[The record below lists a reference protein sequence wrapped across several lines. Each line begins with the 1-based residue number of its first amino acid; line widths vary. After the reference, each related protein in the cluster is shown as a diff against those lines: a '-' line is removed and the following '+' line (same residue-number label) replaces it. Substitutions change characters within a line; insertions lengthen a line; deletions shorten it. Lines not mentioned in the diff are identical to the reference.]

1 MIKMLKTLWIA
12 LLGVTLLW
20 GAAESASDENV
31 SAPSLEQVVL
41 QLNWDYRFEF
51 AGFIA
56 AKEKG
61 FYRDAGLDVELR
73 QFKPGMDV
81 VREVIRGRAD
91 YGVYSSKLLK
101 RFLAGEPVKL
111 LASFFKKPS
120 MVIVARKGIRK
131 PEDLVGHKVL
141 TAFSRNDFF
150 LNFKEMF
157 QRRDVNLSK
166 IELSKE
172 HYSMKPFIEGKVD
185 AMIIYLP
192 SQLYRL
198 SSLGIPYNII
208 DPGNYSDLTLQQ
220 ELFTSR
226 KVARE
231 HPDRTLAF
239 RNASIKGWDYA
250 LKHPYEIIDIIRKKY
265 APRLTL
271 EELSYEY
278 RIVKRM
284 MQPEL
289 YPIGSIDQ
297 KLLLLQI
304 RHLLGP
310 KRTDRAQKLLREYI
324 FGGGVEMSPLILT
337 KPERDY
343 LKKHPVLKA
352 HNESNWPPFNFNENG
367 VAKGFSIDYMNL
379 IAEKIGVKVRYVSGY
394 TWYEFL
400 QMINTD
406 KLDVIDNIAITPERK
421 KSITFTHPYIDLQ
434 HAIYTNVNNQAY
446 FSLQDLKGKRVALV
460 KGFFI
465 QQYLS
470 RHHPEIRQVLVPDQ
484 LQALK
489 LLSLGRVDAVV
500 GKQVVVDYLMREFL
514 ISNIIATSYIDDPGT
529 ISHVA
534 LGVSHRDRILAR
546 ILKKAQETVTKEELE
561 KLKHK
566 WFGINPLLNSKEL
579 LTPAEQNY
587 LQRHQTLRV
596 CIEQDR
602 APIEFMEQGKARGIS
617 VEILQTLTRRLH
629 LKLDFQPAVDRNRE
643 FQMIQEKRCEL
654 LAAASRD
661 EQSAKLLYFTSPYLE
676 YEEVLIRRPLSKTDA
691 SGPLILSGKRLAGKR
706 GDPALAKLKKAHPK
720 LQIIE
725 TDSFADALETL
736 RRNGAD
742 YAVMSQPVFEYLSQ
756 TDQIEDL
763 EVAGVAPLKTS
774 LAIGVSKENS
784 ILYSIMTKIL
794 HAMPRETF
802 YAISDKWT
810 SERILK
816 EIDYKSI
823 LEIIAAALLIIALI
837 MRAYWKQRKLSHEI
851 EELNNTL
858 ESRIAEALEKN
869 REQELFMLQQDR
881 LAKMGEM
888 IAMIAHQ
895 WRQPLNN
902 LSMLIQLLVSRYKKG
917 ILNDDA
923 MEYFRINSK
932 KQIDQ
937 MSSTIDD
944 FRNFYRPEKEA
955 VEFCINESIER
966 AVHMSK
972 MAFKAHGI
980 TIKFHA
986 DGRYFYTGFPNEL
999 AHAILNILNN
1009 ARDAFADQAEPPAAK
1024 EIVITLEE
1032 REEGLTLEICDNAGG
1047 IPEEIMEKIFDPYFS
1062 TKQDKNGTG
1071 LGLYMTNVMIVD
1083 HMASKISVSNRDGGA
1098 CFTITLLGAYHCERN
1113 ESEESENE

>member
-1 MIKMLKTLWIA
+1 MRIPKI
-12 LLGVTLLW
+12 LLTVVAGMALLW
-20 GAAESASDENV
+20 GAADNV
-31 SAPSLEQVVL
+31 PDKGTEEESLEHVVL
-41 QLNWDYRFEF
+41 QLNWNYRFEF

-61 FYRDAGLDVELR
+61 FYRDAGLSVELR
-73 QFKPGMDV
+73 QFRPDMDV
-81 VREVIRGRAD
+81 VREVTEGRAD

-101 RFLAGEPVKL
+101 RFLDGEPVKL

-120 MVIVARKGIRK
+120 MVIVARKGITK
-131 PEDLVGHKVL
+131 PEDLAGRKIL
-141 TAFSRNDFF
+141 SAFSRNDFL

-157 QRRDVNLSK
+157 QRRDVNLSQ
-166 IELSKE
+166 IQLSDE
-172 HYSMKPFIEGKVD
+172 PYSMQPFIEGRVD

-226 KVARE
+226 QVAEE

-265 APRLTL
+265 ARNLTL

-284 MQPEL
+284 IQPEL

-304 RHLLGP
+304 RNLVGP
-310 KRTDRAQKLLREYI
+310 KRADQAEKLLQEYI

-337 KPERDY
+337 RQERDY
-343 LKKHPVLKA
+343 LRKHPVLKA

-367 VAKGFSIDYMNL
+367 QARGFSIDYMNL

-400 QMINTD
+400 RMINTD
-406 KLDVIDNIAITPERK
+406 KLDIIDNIAITPERK
-421 KSITFTHPYIDLQ
+421 KSIAFTRPYIDLQ
-434 HAIYTNVNNQAY
+434 HAIYTNVNNQIY
-446 FSLQDLKGKRVALV
+446 FTLGDLKGKKVALV
-460 KGFFI
+460 QGFFI
-465 QQYLS
+465 QQYLAK
-470 RHHPEIRQVLVPDQ
+470 HYPGIRQVLVPDQ

-489 LLSLGRVDAVV
+489 LLSLGKVDAVV
-500 GKQVVVDYLMREFL
+500 GKQVVVDYLMRKYL
-514 ISNIIATSYIDDPGT
+514 ISNIIATSYINDPGT
-529 ISHVA
+529 VSHVA
-534 LGVSHRDRILAR
+534 LGVSKKDKVLAR
-546 ILKKAQETVTKEELE
+546 ILKKAQQTVTKQELD

-587 LQRHQTLRV
+587 LDRHRTLRV
-596 CIEQDR
+596 CVERDR
-602 APIEFMEQGKARGIS
+602 APIEFVEQGKAQGIS
-617 VEILQTLTRRLH
+617 VEILDTLTRRLR
-629 LKLDFQPAVDRNRE
+629 LKLDFRPATDRQTE
-643 FQMIQEKRCEL
+643 LQMIRQGECDL

-661 EQSAKLLYFTSPYLE
+661 EQSAKLLFFTSPYLE
-676 YEEVLIRRPLSKTDA
+676 YEEVFVRQRIPA
-691 SGPLILSGKRLAGKR
+691 SENHGQLILTGKRLAGKR
-706 GDPALAKLKKAHPK
+706 GDPALAKLKKAHPR
-720 LQIIE
+720 LTLVE
-725 TDSFADALETL
+725 TDSYEEALETV

-742 YAVMSQPVFEYLSQ
+742 YAVMSQPVYNYLSQ
-756 TDQIEDL
+756 IHRMKDL
-763 EVAGVAPLKTS
+763 EVAGIAPVKTS
-774 LAIGVSKENS
+774 LS
-784 ILYSIMTKIL
+784 IAVRKDQATLYKIMSKIL

-816 EIDYKSI
+816 EVDYKTI
-823 LEIIAAALLIIALI
+823 LGILAAALLIITLFA
-837 MRAYWKQRKLSHEI
+837 MAYWRQRKLSREI
-851 EELNNTL
+851 EELNDTL

-902 LSMLIQLLVSRYKKG
+902 LSLLIQLLVSRYKKG
-917 ILNDDA
+917 MLDEEAI
-923 MEYFRINSK
+923 EYFQVNSQ
-932 KQIDQ
+932 KQIEQ

-944 FRNFYRPEKEA
+944 FRNFYRSEKEIR
-955 VEFCINESIER
+955 EFCVNESIEKLISMTRMGFASEEIEVNFR
-966 AVHMSK
+966 AS
-972 MAFKAHGI
+972 
-980 TIKFHA
+980 
-986 DGRYFYTGFPNEL
+986 GRCYYTGYPNEL
-999 AHAILNILNN
+999 AHAVLNIMNN
-1009 ARDAFADQAEPPAAK
+1009 AREAFAERDGTVTDK
-1024 EIVITLEE
+1024 RIIITLEE
-1032 REEGLTLEICDNAGG
+1032 REGALTLEICDNAGG
-1047 IPEEIMEKIFDPYFS
+1047 IPEEIMDKIFDPYFS

-1071 LGLYMTNVMIVD
+1071 LGLYMTNVMVVD
-1083 HMASKISVSNRDGGA
+1083 HMRSQIAVTNRDGGA
-1098 CFTITLLGAYHCERN
+1098 CFTITLSGAFRCET
-1113 ESEESENE
+1113 E

>member
-1 MIKMLKTLWIA
+1 MKIQKI
-12 LLGVTLLW
+12 LLTLLVSISFLW
-20 GAAESASDENV
+20 SAQKSSPGNEAIDN
-31 SAPSLEQVVL
+31 SLEHVVL

-73 QFKPGMDV
+73 KFRPGMDV
-81 VREVIRGRAD
+81 VREVTEGKAD
-91 YGVYSSKLLK
+91 YGIYTSKLLK

-120 MVIVARKGIRK
+120 MVIVARKGITK
-131 PEDLVGHKVL
+131 PEDLAGRKIL
-141 TAFSRNDFF
+141 SAFSRNDFL

-157 QRRDVNLSK
+157 QQHDVNLSE
-166 IELSKE
+166 IELSQE
-172 HYSMKPFIEGKVD
+172 PYSMEPFIEGRVD

-226 KVARE
+226 RTAEE
-231 HPDRTLAF
+231 HADRTLAF
-239 RNASIKGWDYA
+239 RNASIKGWEYA
-250 LKHPYEIIDIIRKKY
+250 LQHPYEIIDIIRKKY
-265 APRLTL
+265 APELTL

-284 MQPEL
+284 IQPEL

-310 KRTDRAQKLLREYI
+310 KRADRAEKLLREYI

-337 KPERDY
+337 KEERNY

-367 VAKGFSIDYMNL
+367 QAKGFSIDYMNL
-379 IAEKIGVKVRYVSGY
+379 IAEKIGVKVRYISGY

-406 KLDVIDNIAITPERK
+406 KLDIIDNIAITPERK

-434 HAIYTNVNNQAY
+434 HAIYTNVNNQIY
-446 FSLQDLKGKRVALV
+446 YSLQDLKGKRVALV

-465 QQYLS
+465 QQYLAE
-470 RHHPEIRQVLVPDQ
+470 HYPKIRQVLVPDQ

-500 GKQVVVDYLMREFL
+500 GKQVVVDYLMREYL
-514 ISNIIATSYIDDPGT
+514 ISNIIATSYINDPGT

-534 LGVSHRDRILAR
+534 LGVSKKDKILAR
-546 ILKKAQETVTKEELE
+546 ILKKAQETVTKQELE

-566 WFGINPLLNSKEL
+566 WFGINPLLDSKEL
-579 LTPAEQNY
+579 LTPAEESY
-587 LQRHQTLRV
+587 LQRHRTVSV
-596 CIEQDR
+596 CIENDR
-602 APIEFMEQGKARGIS
+602 APIEFVEQNKPQGIS
-617 VEILQTLTRRLH
+617 VEILDTLTRRLH
-629 LKLDFQPAVDRNRE
+629 LKLDFHPAADRNRE
-643 FQMIQEKRCEL
+643 LAMIRQGKCDL

-661 EQSAKLLYFTSPYLE
+661 TQSAKLLYFTSPYLE
-676 YEEVLIRRPLSKTDA
+676 YEEVFVRYRISSADGE
-691 SGPLILSGKRLAGKR
+691 GPLVLSGKRLAGKR
-706 GDPALAKLKKAHPK
+706 GDPALAKLKKAHPT
-720 LQIIE
+720 LHIVE
-725 TDSFADALETL
+725 TDSYRDALETV

-742 YAVMSQPVFEYLSQ
+742 YAVMSQPVFEYQSQ
-756 TDQIEDL
+756 IHRMKDL
-763 EVAGVAPLKTS
+763 EVAGIAPLKTS
-774 LAIGVSKENS
+774 LS
-784 ILYSIMTKIL
+784 IAVRKDRATLYNIFSKIL

-816 EIDYKSI
+816 EVDYKTI
-823 LEIIAAALLIIALI
+823 LGIIAAAFLVIALI
-837 MRAYWKQRKLSHEI
+837 AMAYWRQRKLSREI
-851 EELNNTL
+851 EELNDTL
-858 ESRIAEALEKN
+858 EDRIAEALEKN

-902 LSMLIQLLVSRYKKG
+902 LSLLIQMLVSRYKKG
-917 ILNDDA
+917 MLDDEA
-923 MEYFRINSK
+923 IEYFRANSQ
-932 KQIDQ
+932 KQIEQ

-944 FRNFYRPEKEA
+944 FRNFYRSENEIR
-955 VEFCINESIER
+955 EFCVNESIEKLISMTRMGFASENIEVSFR
-966 AVHMSK
+966 AS
-972 MAFKAHGI
+972 GCC
-980 TIKFHA
+980 
-986 DGRYFYTGFPNEL
+986 YYTGYPNEL
-999 AHAILNILNN
+999 AHAVLNIMNN
-1009 ARDAFADQAEPPAAK
+1009 AREAFTERDGKASDK
-1024 EIVITLEE
+1024 RIVITLEE
-1032 REEGLTLEICDNAGG
+1032 REGALTLEICDNAGG
-1047 IPEEIMEKIFDPYFS
+1047 IPEEIMDKIFDPYFS

-1083 HMASKISVSNRDGGA
+1083 HMRSKISVSNRNGGA
-1098 CFTITLLGAYHCERN
+1098 CFTITLSGTFRCET
-1113 ESEESENE
+1113 E

>member
-379 IAEKIGVKVRYVSGY
+379 IAEKIGVKVRYISGY

-400 QMINTD
+400 QMIQTD
-406 KLDVIDNIAITPERK
+406 KLDIIDNIAITPERK
-421 KSITFTHPYIDLQ
+421 KSITFAYPYIDLQ
-434 HAIYTNVNNQAY
+434 HAIYTNVTNQIY
-446 FSLQDLKGKRVALV
+446 YSLQDLKDKRVALA

-465 QQYLS
+465 QQYMAE
-470 RHHPEIRQVLVPDQ
+470 HYPQIRQVLVPDQ

-489 LLSLGRVDAVV
+489 LLSLGKVDAVV
-500 GKQVVVDYLMREFL
+500 GKQVVVDYLMREYL
-514 ISNIIATSYIDDPGT
+514 ISNIIATSYINDPGT
-529 ISHVA
+529 ISHVD
-534 LGVSHRDRILAR
+534 LGVSHKDKILAR
-546 ILKKAQETVTKEELE
+546 ILKKAQKTVTHQELE

-579 LTPAEQNY
+579 LTPVEQNY
-587 LQRHQTLRV
+587 LQRHPTIKV
-596 CIEQDR
+596 CIEKDR
-602 APIEFMEQGKARGIS
+602 APIEFADQGKAEGIS
-617 VEILQTLTRRLH
+617 VEILKTLTRRLR
-629 LKLDFQPAVDRNRE
+629 LKLDFHPADDRNRE
-643 FQMIQEKRCEL
+643 LEMIRQGECDL

-661 EQSAKLLYFTSPYLE
+661 DRNSKFLNFTSPYLE
-676 YEEVLIRRPLSKTDA
+676 YEEVFLRHRLSSVERD
-691 SGPLILSGKRLAGKR
+691 GPLILAGKRLAGKR
-706 GDPALAKLKKAHPK
+706 GDPALNKLKKAHPS
-720 LQIIE
+720 LHIIE
-725 TDSFADALETL
+725 TDSYLEALETL
-736 RRNGAD
+736 QHNGAD
-742 YAVMSQPVFEYLSQ
+742 YAMMSQPVFNYLRQ
-756 TDQIEDL
+756 MHRMNDL
-763 EVAGVAPLKTS
+763 EVAGIAPLKSS
-774 LAIGVSKENS
+774 LTIAVRKDRTT
-784 ILYSIMTKIL
+784 LYKIINKIL

-816 EIDYKSI
+816 EVDYRSI
-823 LEIIAAALLIIALI
+823 LGIIVAALLVIAFI
-837 MRAYWKQRKLSHEI
+837 MRAYWNQRKLSREI

-902 LSMLIQLLVSRYKKG
+902 LSLLIQMLVSRYKKG
-917 ILNDDA
+917 ILNDEA
-923 MEYFRINSK
+923 VEYFRVNSK

-966 AVHMSK
+966 AVHISK
-972 MAFKAHGI
+972 MAFKAQGI
-980 TIKFHA
+980 SIKFHT

-1009 ARDAFADQAEPPAAK
+1009 ARDAFAERKVDRTDK
-1024 EIVITLEE
+1024 EIVITMEE
-1032 REEGLTLEICDNAGG
+1032 REGALTLEICDNAGG
-1047 IPEEIMEKIFDPYFS
+1047 IPEEIMEKVFDPYFS

-1083 HMASKISVSNRDGGA
+1083 HMSSTISVSNRDGGA
-1098 CFTITLLGAYHCERN
+1098 CFTITLLGAYRRET
-1113 ESEESENE
+1113 E